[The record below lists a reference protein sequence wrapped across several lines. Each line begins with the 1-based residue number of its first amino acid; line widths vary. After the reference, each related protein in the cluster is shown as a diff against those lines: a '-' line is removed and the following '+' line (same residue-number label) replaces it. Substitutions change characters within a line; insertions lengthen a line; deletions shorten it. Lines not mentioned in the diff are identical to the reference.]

1 MVTDLSHQEGSL
13 QVNVDHLVKVL
24 LLHPEQEPVLGD
36 AGGVD
41 DDVGGSLVFLQNFL
55 ETFTHRVRLGDIGGH
70 TVMLIRSEVLRIE
83 MIINHRKQRYVSTFS
98 VCLQESMLRS
108 ATTTLALS
116 RAKTWQTARPI
127 PLPPPV
133 TRASLPDRTIAT
145 LMISGAQF
153 YNNLHSENLTM
164 L

>member
-70 TVMLIRSEVLRIE
+70 TVMLIRSQVLRVE
-83 MIINHRKQRYVSTFS
+83 MSMIINHRNQKYVPLFQPSLY
-98 VCLQESMLRS
+98 VYRS
-108 ATTTLALS
+108 
-116 RAKTWQTARPI
+116 RC
-127 PLPPPV
+127 
-133 TRASLPDRTIAT
+133 
-145 LMISGAQF
+145 
-153 YNNLHSENLTM
+153 
-164 L
+164 